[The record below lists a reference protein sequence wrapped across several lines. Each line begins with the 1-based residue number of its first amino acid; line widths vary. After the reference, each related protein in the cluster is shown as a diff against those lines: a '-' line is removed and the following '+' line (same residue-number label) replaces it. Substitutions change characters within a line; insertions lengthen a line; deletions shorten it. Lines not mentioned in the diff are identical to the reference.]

1 MNFAI
6 LKYYGKKL
14 IDNPFVVAKFI
25 MINTGISKLISDK
38 KYVELLYFFFY
49 KEKLDLEN
57 PKTFNQKLQWLK
69 LNDKKDI
76 HTIMADKYQ
85 AKKYVAEVIGKEY
98 VIPTIKVYDCVDD
111 IRYEELP
118 DQFAIKC
125 THDSGSTFICRNKER
140 FEWKKVKKNLERALS
155 RNYFYR
161 GREWPYKHIKPRI
174 IVEPFLVDSGGGAIN
189 DYKFY
194 CFNGKPQFLYVS
206 EGLDEHLTARLSFL
220 TLDWTFA
227 EFRRT
232 DYPDLDELPQK
243 PEAYEDMLRCAEILC
258 KDEKFVRVDFYCIGK
273 QVFFSEFTFYPNGGL
288 VHFEPQEYDLKLGEM
303 LKLDDE

>member
-1 MNFAI
+1 MNFAL
-6 LKYYGKKL
+6 LKRYGKKI
-14 IDNPFVVAKFI
+14 IDNPFVVANFI

-49 KEKLDLEN
+49 REKLDLGN

-69 LNDKKDI
+69 LNDKKDM

-85 AKKYVAEVIGKEY
+85 AKKFVAEVIGKEY
-98 VIPTIKVYDCVDD
+98 VIPTIKVYNRVED

-125 THDSGSTFICRNKER
+125 THDSGSTFICRDKEH
-140 FEWKKVKKNLERALS
+140 FEWKKVKKNLGRALS

-174 IVEPFLVDSGGGAIN
+174 IVESLLVDSDGGIA

-206 EGLDEHLTARLSFL
+206 KGLDEHLTARISFL

-243 PEAYEDMLRCAEILC
+243 PEAYEDMLRCAEALC